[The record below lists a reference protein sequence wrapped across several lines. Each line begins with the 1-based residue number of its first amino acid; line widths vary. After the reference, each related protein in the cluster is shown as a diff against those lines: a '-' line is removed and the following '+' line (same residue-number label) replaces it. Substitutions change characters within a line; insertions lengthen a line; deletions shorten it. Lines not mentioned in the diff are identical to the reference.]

1 VDLFSGGRPD
11 VVSECG
17 GTDIN
22 LASLEGGKLL
32 NALHIGVQRINSKSQ
47 YIKRIAVRFKG
58 LEQSVESAS
67 NELKM
72 YIDSIVSCMK
82 VLRSTPAKQK
92 QALADMVKRMIDA
105 KKAANTVIDEATHIK
120 MNLLEQ

>member
-1 VDLFSGGRPD
+1 M
-11 VVSECG
+11 
-17 GTDIN
+17 
-22 LASLEGGKLL
+22 
-32 NALHIGVQRINSKSQ
+32 
-47 YIKRIAVRFKG
+47 
-58 LEQSVESAS
+58 ESAS